1 MKINKLIIFSLFIY
15 ISSCTLVTPPA
26 DKKHT
31 ADDLNISS
39 IKASEKK
46 KQFFDFMR
54 PIINDENSKV
64 LELREKLLLAK
75 KYNNNKTMVANTAK
89 DYRVIWPPGKENWIE
104 LLERV
109 DAVAL
114 ELALAQSANES
125 AWGQSRFA
133 RQGNNY
139 FGQWC
144 FKKGCGIVPA
154 RREKGKTHEVARYES
169 VNDSVRSYI
178 KNINTVTVYTP
189 LRATRK
195 NDRVAGKPPDAIV
208 QAGGLI
214 KYSQRREAYVNEIRA
229 LIRANKKLMLGI

>member
-1 MKINKLIIFSLFIY
+1 MKTNKLIILSLLFY

-26 DKKHT
+26 EKKHT
-31 ADDLNISS
+31 TDDLKTSS

-75 KYNNNKTMVANTAK
+75 KYNNNKTMVADTAK
-89 DYRVIWPPGKENWIE
+89 DYRVTWQPGKEKWAE
-104 LLERV
+104 LLDRV

-125 AWGQSRFA
+125 AWGKSRFA
-133 RQGNNY
+133 KQGNNY

-154 RREKGKTHEVARYES
+154 RREKGKTHEVASYAS
-169 VNDSVRSYI
+169 VNDSVGSYI
-178 KNINTVTVYTP
+178 KSINTVTVYAP

-195 NDRVAGKPPDAIV
+195 NDRAAGKPPDAIA

-214 KYSQRREAYVNEIRA
+214 KYSQRREAYIKEIRA
-229 LIRANKKLMLGI
+229 LIRANQKLMLGI

>member
-1 MKINKLIIFSLFIY
+1 MKINKLIIFSLLFY

-26 DKKHT
+26 DKKHI
-31 ADDLNISS
+31 AEDSKISS

-46 KQFFDFMR
+46 KKFFDFMR

-75 KYNNNKTMVANTAK
+75 KYHNNKTMAADTAK
-89 DYRVIWPPGKENWIE
+89 NYRVTWQPGKEDWVE

-133 RQGNNY
+133 KQGNNY

-178 KNINTVTVYTP
+178 KNINTVTAYAP
-189 LRATRK
+189 LRAARK
-195 NDRVAGKPPDAIV
+195 NDRAAGKQPDAIA
-208 QAGGLI
+208 QADGLL
-214 KYSQRREAYVNEIRA
+214 KYSQRREAYVKEIRA
-229 LIRANKKLMLGI
+229 LIRANQKLMLGI